1 MLEGCRWP
9 FPHTKP
15 RQTLQTLAD
24 VHSKI
29 PFTFSYLR
37 NNERKYNS
45 ASIYFQTP
53 SKRRISTIWG
63 PCAFLNLNKVPFRKK
78 EGKVPCIITFNL
90 FMNLDWKS
98 NAILGPNPRER
109 GGHADVHGGRRF
121 RGTTVGFRLRQSHLK
136 TRYPWPVYATTV
148 GFCQQPKS
156 HSKPKIPLAG
166 LLNIPSLAHTSKG
179 KVLLVL
185 SPSTVEMLLGLASAV
200 GTSSGG
206 PLAARNIS
214 KEGQR
219 RYLSWSQGQ
228 KQPWQGNER
237 ILSLV
242 DF

>member
-1 MLEGCRWP
+1 M
-9 FPHTKP
+9 
-15 RQTLQTLAD
+15 
-24 VHSKI
+24 HSS
-29 PFTFSYLR
+29 T
-37 NNERKYNS
+37 
-45 ASIYFQTP
+45 SIKCH
-53 SKRRISTIWG
+53 S
-63 PCAFLNLNKVPFRKK
+63 VKK

-206 PLAARNIS
+206 PLAVCLETRAEKS
-214 KEGQR
+214 K
-219 RYLSWSQGQ
+219 
-228 KQPWQGNER
+228 
-237 ILSLV
+237 
-242 DF
+242 

>member
-1 MLEGCRWP
+1 MQFILCKYQFEVNSIRSQSQLLEVGIYNRLPGRREYISFGCDQESKPRHRKICRLCLREAQNLKIWNLNKKNVDLLRERIIDLTADELASSEMLEGCRWP

-90 FMNLDWKS
+90 FMNLERHS
-98 NAILGPNPRER
+98 GP
-109 GGHADVHGGRRF
+109 
-121 RGTTVGFRLRQSHLK
+121 
-136 TRYPWPVYATTV
+136 
-148 GFCQQPKS
+148 
-156 HSKPKIPLAG
+156 KPK
-166 LLNIPSLAHTSKG
+166 
-179 KVLLVL
+179 
-185 SPSTVEMLLGLASAV
+185 
-200 GTSSGG
+200 
-206 PLAARNIS
+206 R
-214 KEGQR
+214 EGRPR
-219 RYLSWSQGQ
+219 RCPRW
-228 KQPWQGNER
+228 
-237 ILSLV
+237 
-242 DF
+242 

>member
-1 MLEGCRWP
+1 
-9 FPHTKP
+9 
-15 RQTLQTLAD
+15 
-24 VHSKI
+24 VHSS
-29 PFTFSYLR
+29 T
-37 NNERKYNS
+37 
-45 ASIYFQTP
+45 SIKCH
-53 SKRRISTIWG
+53 SVK
-63 PCAFLNLNKVPFRKK
+63 KK
-78 EGKVPCIITFNL
+78 EKSLVLLLLTFFIT
-90 FMNLDWKS
+90 LDCNS

-219 RYLSWSQGQ
+219 RYLSCGQGQ